1 MQAIIEEIRRDIQ
14 DEHDIDVLL
23 IQNSIWK
30 PLHRWE
36 LDISRQSRQ
45 GRVLPW
51 ECGLPLPG
59 CQY

>member
-1 MQAIIEEIRRDIQ
+1 MQTIIEEMRRDLQ

-23 IQNSIWK
+23 IQNSPWK

-36 LDISRQSRQ
+36 RNISHQSML
-45 GRVLPW
+45 GRVLPS